1 MEALSGSQTI
11 RFQTIRHQTIR
22 LPASG
27 FRLPASGFRLQTSD
41 YGRDSVILSEGQQRA
56 ACCHFKSPEECM
68 GNGKVREK

>member
-1 MEALSGSQTI
+1 MEALSGS
-11 RFQTIRHQTIR
+11 QTIRHQTIR

-27 FRLPASGFRLQTSD
+27 FRLQISD
-41 YGRDSVILSEGQQRA
+41 YGRDSVILSEGQQQA

>member
-11 RFQTIRHQTIR
+11 RHQTIR
-22 LPASG
+22 QSD
-27 FRLPASGFRLQTSD
+27 FRLPASD